1 MSTKKIDIKT
11 LVLRRRTV
19 ISVIAIAM
27 AVFHLYTG
35 VFGSLEALRQVSVHL
50 MFALVLVF
58 LIYPLKKG
66 EQKSGT
72 LPWYDWI
79 FLLGSIACLG
89 YILAR
94 FDWVAF
100 DRFRFVTP
108 VRTIEVI
115 FGIMLILLLLEAA
128 RRTIGLFLTIV
139 AGVFILYTFSGPY
152 LPGFFSHPG
161 VSLNDFLD
169 LQYLTDGGIFGTP
182 TIISATY
189 IVLFIIFGAFM
200 LETGFGEFVTD
211 VAIGLTGRTRGGPAK
226 VAVISSAGF
235 GTISGAGSANV
246 AVTGTFTIPLMKKVG
261 FKPEF
266 AGGVEAVASTGG
278 ELMPPIMGAAAFLMA
293 KYTGIPYIQI
303 IKHAAI
309 PAILYFAAVYFQ
321 VDLEAA
327 KMGIRGLKAE
337 EMTPWKRRALSY
349 AHLIAP
355 IVLLLV
361 LMVTGRTAF
370 YSVTVSIL
378 GIVVLSY
385 IRKNTRLGIKK
396 LLTALE
402 NGAKGAL
409 VVAVACALSGMVVGC
424 IYQSGVGV
432 QFTSLV
438 VTLSRGSVF
447 VALTAAAIAAII
459 LGMGMPVSPAY
470 ILMVALI
477 IPGIVKLGVAP
488 LAAHLFAIYFCRA
501 SLVTPPVAIS
511 AYVAAGI
518 AKAPMAKTG
527 WIAFRLGLASFI
539 VPYAFVYSQSLLLI
553 GTPFR
558 IVIAIASALVGV
570 YALAVASE
578 GYWSRPL
585 NLIQRG
591 IALTAAVLMIVPH
604 WQTDIIGVAALAFV
618 FVWQKFLQKKV
629 LPEPVAGI
637 ETKDKSE

>member
-1 MSTKKIDIKT
+1 LTAKKLSIKKF
-11 LVLRRRTV
+11 VLSRRTI
-19 ISVIAIAM
+19 ISVLGIAM

-35 VFGSLEALRQVSVHL
+35 VFGSLEALKQVSIHL
-50 MFALVLVF
+50 TFALVLVF

-66 EQKSGT
+66 EEKSGA
-72 LPWYDWI
+72 LPWYDWMFI
-79 FLLGSIACLG
+79 LASIASLG
-89 YILAR
+89 YILVR

-108 VRTIEVI
+108 LKPLEFV
-115 FGIMLILLLLEAA
+115 FGITLIVVLLEAA

-139 AGVFILYTFSGPY
+139 AGAFIFYTFIGPF
-152 LPGFFSHPG
+152 LPAFMRHPG
-161 VSLNDFLD
+161 VSVNDFLD
-169 LQYLTDGGIFGTP
+169 LQFLTDGGIFGTP
-182 TIISATY
+182 AIISATY

-200 LETGFGEFVTD
+200 LETGFGEFITD
-211 VAIGLTGRTRGGPAK
+211 VAIGLTGKTRGGPAK
-226 VAVISSAGF
+226 VAVVSSAGF

-337 EMTPWKRRALSY
+337 EITPWKRRALSY

-355 IVLLLV
+355 IALLLV
-361 LMVTGRTAF
+361 LMVIGRTPFFA
-370 YSVTVSIL
+370 VTVSIL
-378 GIVVLSY
+378 GIIALSY

-396 LLTALE
+396 LLRALE

-409 VVAVACALSGMVVGC
+409 VVAVACALSGLVVGC
-424 IYQSGVGV
+424 IYQSNVGV

-438 VTLSRGSVF
+438 VTLSGGHIL

-477 IPGIVKLGVAP
+477 IPAIVKLGVAP

-518 AKAPMAKTG
+518 ARAPMAKTG

-539 VPYAFVYSQSLLLI
+539 VPYAFVYSQRLLLI
-553 GTPFR
+553 GDPFR
-558 IVIAIASALVGV
+558 IVIAVASALVGV
-570 YALAVASE
+570 YALSVASE
-578 GYWSRPL
+578 GYWSRHL
-585 NLIQRG
+585 QVIQRL
-591 IALTAAVLMIVPH
+591 IALGAAVLMIVPG
-604 WQTDIIGVAALAFV
+604 WQTDLIGIAALAMV
-618 FVWQKFLQKKV
+618 YAWQRWLQKSG
-629 LPEPVAGI
+629 LPAAASGKEG
-637 ETKDKSE
+637 K